1 MSKKFYLLAVIVVLF
16 SAAFASAQSR
26 EYEAAV
32 SSSLTDVSLPSGALR
47 VLPNHVPAE
56 IDQTLEKIV
65 SAGEGKLRRG
75 NTEMLLWTGS
85 DLKKVGAVTI
95 TNRLTDT
102 LRVAGWKYEVGGT
115 ENGITIFTVLKD
127 GANKRA
133 IIGFYG
139 EADGTFVFAW
149 TEAHAS
155 AEQNSA
161 AASADLTVGDASG
174 YEFATPA
181 GWSRSDSAGKI
192 VLSKGDDKFIAFL
205 PLMDSSGD
213 LEQDANRLIWQVFKG
228 HNTWYGNGFTPDY
241 GTFEK
246 GKTAQGLEYFR
257 VYRYGKKASD
267 PQEGF
272 VESRFDAVILLVKL
286 GNKVAVIAGRSPFQS
301 DNHDDSAV
309 KTLDLMLYDLKFKG
323 VSNAYNLKNE
333 VVGSWSAASTTVALA
348 YTFNPNG
355 TFNKGGAIQF
365 RTSRDRYTDNVT
377 TTSYGMTDAYNVAG
391 NILTQ
396 NYKRTGQVSKFKV
409 RVYQTKYDKDPWQN
423 KMGFLPVAN
432 PDGGT
437 IVLTRSN

>member
-1 MSKKFYLLAVIVVLF
+1 MSKKFYLFAIIFVLCSAVF
-16 SAAFASAQSR
+16 TFAQNE
-26 EYEAAV
+26 EYAPAV
-32 SSSLTDVSLPSGALR
+32 SSGLTKVSLPSGALR
-47 VLPNHVPAE
+47 VYPKHVPAE
-56 IDQTLEKIV
+56 IDQTLESLIA
-65 SAGEGKLRRG
+65 AGNGKFSRG
-75 NTEMLLWTGS
+75 ESEMLVWTGGE
-85 DLKKVGAVTI
+85 LKKVGAATI
-95 TNRLTDT
+95 TNRLTET
-102 LRVAGWKYEVGGT
+102 LKVAGWKFEVGGT

-127 GANKRA
+127 CAKKRA

-155 AEQNSA
+155 GEQNDSSV
-161 AASADLTVGDASG
+161 SADATSGDAAG
-174 YEFATPA
+174 YEFTTPA
-181 GWSRSDSAGKI
+181 GWSRNDTGGKI
-192 VLSKGDDKFIAFL
+192 VLRKGDDKFIAFL

-213 LEQDANRLIWQVFKG
+213 LERDADRLIWQVFKG
-228 HNTWYGNGFTPDY
+228 HNIWYGNGFTAEY

-257 VYRYGKKASD
+257 AYRYGKKASD

-309 KTLDLMLYDLKFKG
+309 KTLDLILYDLKFRG
-323 VSNAYNLKNE
+323 FNNAYNLKNE

-355 TFNKGGAIQF
+355 TFNKGGAMQF

-377 TTSYGMTDAYNVAG
+377 TTSYGMTDTYNVSG
-391 NILTQ
+391 NVLTQ
-396 NYKRTGQVSKFKV
+396 NYKKTGQISKFKV
-409 RVYQTKYDKDPWQN
+409 RVYQTKYDKDPWRE

-432 PDGGT
+432 PEGGT
-437 IVLTRSN
+437 IVLTKSN

>member
-1 MSKKFYLLAVIVVLF
+1 MSKKFYLFAISFVLCSAVF
-16 SAAFASAQSR
+16 TFAQNE
-26 EYEAAV
+26 EYAPAV
-32 SSSLTDVSLPSGALR
+32 SSSLTEVSLPSGALR
-47 VLPNHVPAE
+47 VYPKHVPAE
-56 IDQTLEKIV
+56 IDQTLESLIE
-65 SAGEGKLRRG
+65 AGNGRFRRG
-75 NTEMLLWTGS
+75 KSEMLVWTGG
-85 DLKKVGAVTI
+85 DLKKVGAATI
-95 TNRLTDT
+95 TTRLTDT
-102 LRVAGWKYEVGGT
+102 LKVAGWKFEVGGR
-115 ENGITIFTVLKD
+115 ENGITVFTILKD
-127 GANKRA
+127 GATKRA

-149 TEAHAS
+149 TEAHAPG
-155 AEQNSA
+155 EQNRA
-161 AASADLTVGDASG
+161 GTEADITSGDATG
-174 YEFATPA
+174 YSFATPA
-181 GWSRSDSAGKI
+181 GWKRSESGGKI
-192 VLSKGDDKFIAFL
+192 VLSKDGEKTITFL
-205 PLMDSSGD
+205 PLADSSGD
-213 LEQDANRLIWQVFKG
+213 LERDADRLIWQVFKG

-246 GKTAQGLEYFR
+246 GKTSQGLEYFR
-257 VYRYGKKASD
+257 AYRYGKKTSD

-309 KTLDLMLYDLKFKG
+309 KILDLMLYDLKFAG
-323 VSNAYNLKNE
+323 VTSAYNLKND
-333 VVGSWSAASTTVALA
+333 VIGSWSSASSTVALA

-377 TTSYGMTDAYNVAG
+377 TTSYGMTDTYNVSG
-391 NILTQ
+391 NVLTQ
-396 NYKRTGQVSKFKV
+396 NYKKTGQISKFKA
-409 RVYQTKYDKDPWQN
+409 RVYQTKYDQDPWQE